1 VAFDKS
7 WFDLSCYGTCLGI
20 IVTEASLPEQQYP
33 EKNPELRIGFD
44 AKQKEIEL
52 LEAKLDNRKP

>member
-1 VAFDKS
+1 
-7 WFDLSCYGTCLGI
+7 
-20 IVTEASLPEQQYP
+20 LPEQQYP